1 MYKIVFNY
9 YQVKTSKFIGY
20 RPLYL
25 KKIKPFKKVIHKRLF
40 TLHEAFEVLKSEYS
54 KVFVSLGFVTIVEVT
69 LEKGGKVI
77 DISNKVVFDY
87 L

>member
-9 YQVKTSKFIGY
+9 YQIKTSKFVGY
-20 RPLYL
+20 RPLHF
-25 KKIKPFKKVIHKRLF
+25 KKIKPYKKVTHKILF
-40 TLHEAFEVLKSEYS
+40 TLHEAFEVLKREHS
-54 KVFVSLGFVTIVEVT
+54 KVFVSLGFVTIIEVT

>member
-9 YQVKTSKFIGY
+9 YRIRTNKFVGY

-25 KKIKPFKKVIHKRLF
+25 KKIKPYKKVIHKRLF
-40 TLHEAFEVLKSEYS
+40 TIHEAFEVLKREYS
-54 KVFVSLGFVTIVEVT
+54 KVFVSLDFVNAVEVT
-69 LEKGGKVI
+69 LEKGDKVI
-77 DISNKVVFDY
+77 DISNKVIFDY